1 MNKCSVDYLS
11 EDIKDLAKRVTSRE
25 GTWGRGKGNVDFTEH
40 SVVPFD
46 FFFFAMNMQHEFF

>member
-46 FFFFAMNMQHEFF
+46 FFFLQ